1 MPSSPG
7 SQPIPA
13 KNGSTG
19 AHHDIPSA
27 FASSFRSASPL
38 AQDLLARDLAECSD
52 EDEDVPVDTEA
63 VEFGDDDEAE
73 EDDGVDDLAGPTLY
87 RRPSGIAFGTTRPA
101 LGPGALDDPPVLTR
115 SERTRS
121 RDAERSLLRDNHI
134 LPPKHQAPRKGVSG
148 QLSGLYRR
156 LFSTKVPLPAGND
169 EEAAVGP
176 PRIVVI
182 PDENSPLL
190 PASGGRRRSSGAQEQ
205 PQGLNEQ
212 WEAAVAA
219 GQIRT
224 TWQREAKTLAVY
236 SRSLVVTFML
246 QYSLNVA
253 SIFAV
258 GRLGTLEL
266 GAVSLATMTATI
278 TCYAPIQGLTTC
290 LDTLCAQAFGS
301 GHKHL
306 VGLQLQRMTYF
317 LLLLLIPVAVIWLR
331 AESILASMIEPD
343 SAALAASYLRIV
355 LLGTPAYAAFEGGK
369 RFVQAQGLFHATTY
383 VLLIA
388 APANALMNWLF
399 VWKLGFG
406 FVGAPMA
413 VAVTQ
418 NMLPL
423 LLFLYVWKIDGSQA
437 WGGFRR
443 SALRNWG
450 PMIRLA
456 LPGMIM
462 VVAEWFAFEILTLA
476 SARLGVTYLAAQS
489 VLVTVTSTTFQIP
502 FPLSVA
508 GSTRLANLIGAKLVD
523 AAKTSAKVT
532 TVGGVLVGLFNV
544 TLLFVFRYHIPLLF
558 TQDQAVIE
566 IVAQTLPVCAVMQL
580 FDGMA
585 AVSHGLLRGIGRQE
599 FGGYANLVCYYLVAL
614 PISFGLGFGL
624 EWKLTGLWI
633 GVMFGLLIVSLAE
646 YWFTWRVDW
655 HEVAREAERRNAA
668 G

>member
-13 KNGSTG
+13 KNRASA
-19 AHHDIPSA
+19 AHHDIQSA

-38 AQDLLARDLAECSD
+38 AQEMLARDLAECSD
-52 EDEDVPVDTEA
+52 EDEEVPVDSEA
-63 VEFGDDDEAE
+63 IE
-73 EDDGVDDLAGPTLY
+73 EDEDEDEDLDVLPGPTLY

-101 LGPGALDDPPVLTR
+101 LGPGALDEPPILTR

-121 RDAERSLLRDNHI
+121 RDEERSLLRDNHI
-134 LPPKHQAPRKGVSG
+134 LPPKHQHHAPSG
-148 QLSGLYRR
+148 GLAGQVSGLYRR
-156 LFSTKVPLPAGND
+156 LFSTKVRHPTGD
-169 EEAAVGP
+169 EEAQGQPAA
-176 PRIVVI
+176 PRIVVV
-182 PDENSPLL
+182 PDESSPLL
-190 PASGGRRRSSGAQEQ
+190 RRSSAGQEQ
-205 PQGLNEQ
+205 PPGGGESLNEQ

-219 GQIRT
+219 GQIKT
-224 TWQREAKTLAVY
+224 TWQREAKTIAVY
-236 SRSLVVTFML
+236 SRSLIVTFLL

-266 GAVSLATMTATI
+266 GAISLATMTANI
-278 TCYAPIQGLTTC
+278 TCYAPIQGLATS

-317 LLLLLIPVAVIWLR
+317 LLLLLVPVAVVWLH
-331 AESILASMIEPD
+331 AEPILASMIEQD
-343 SAALAASYLRIV
+343 SAALAASYLRIA

-383 VLLIA
+383 VLLVA
-388 APANALMNWLF
+388 APTNALLNWLF
-399 VWKLGFG
+399 VWRFGWGFS
-406 FVGAPMA
+406 GAPMA
-413 VAVTQ
+413 VAITQ
-418 NMLPL
+418 NMLPV
-423 LLFLYVWKIDGSQA
+423 LLFFYVWKVDGSQA

-476 SARLGVTYLAAQS
+476 SGRMGVEFLAAQS

-502 FPLSVA
+502 FPLSIA

-532 TVGGVLVGLFNV
+532 IVGGVLVGLFNV
-544 TLLFVFRYHIPLLF
+544 TLLAVFRYHIPLLF
-558 TQDQAVIE
+558 THDREVIE
-566 IVAQTLPVCAVMQL
+566 LVAQTLPVCAVMQL

-624 EWKLTGLWI
+624 DWKLSGLWI
-633 GVMFGLLIVSLAE
+633 GVTFGLLIVSLAE

-655 HEVAREAERRNAA
+655 HQAAKEAEHRNAA

>member
-1 MPSSPG
+1 MPSSSG

-13 KNGSTG
+13 KNSSSAG
-19 AHHDIPSA
+19 HHDIQSA

-38 AQDLLARDLAECSD
+38 AQEMLARDLAECSD
-52 EDEDVPVDTEA
+52 EDEEVPFDSEAIEEGEDGDEDEDVDALP
-63 VEFGDDDEAE
+63 
-73 EDDGVDDLAGPTLY
+73 GPTLY

-101 LGPGALDDPPVLTR
+101 FGAGGLDEPALLTR

-134 LPPKHQAPRKGVSG
+134 LPPKHQHHHAPKKGLAG
-148 QLSGLYRR
+148 QVSGLYKR
-156 LFSTKVPLPAGND
+156 LFSTKVRLPAGD
-169 EEAAVGP
+169 EEAHIPGQTP
-176 PRIVVI
+176 PRIVV
-182 PDENSPLL
+182 S
-190 PASGGRRRSSGAQEQ
+190 
-205 PQGLNEQ
+205 LNEQ
-212 WEAAVAA
+212 WDAAVAA
-219 GQIRT
+219 GQIKT
-224 TWQREAKTLAVY
+224 TWQREAKTIAVY
-236 SRSLVVTFML
+236 SRSLIVTFML

-266 GAVSLATMTATI
+266 GAVSLATMTANI
-278 TCYAPIQGLTTC
+278 TCYAPIQGLATS

-317 LLLLLIPVAVIWLR
+317 LLLLLLPVAAVWLH
-331 AESILASMIEPD
+331 AEPILASMIDKD
-343 SAALAASYLRIV
+343 SAALAASYLRIA

-383 VLLIA
+383 VLLVA
-388 APANALMNWLF
+388 APTNALLNWLL
-399 VWKLGFG
+399 VWKLGWG
-406 FVGAPMA
+406 FVGAPTA
-413 VAVTQ
+413 VAITQ

-423 LLFLYVWKIDGSQA
+423 LLFFYVWKIDGSQA
-437 WGGFRR
+437 WGGFRK
-443 SALRNWG
+443 SALKNWG

-476 SARLGVTYLAAQS
+476 SGRMGVQFLAAQS

-502 FPLSVA
+502 FPLSIA

-532 TVGGVLVGLFNV
+532 IVGGALVGLFNV
-544 TLLFVFRYHIPLLF
+544 IVLSAFRYHIPLLF
-558 TQDQAVIE
+558 THDREVIE
-566 IVAQTLPVCAVMQL
+566 LVARTLPVCAIMQL
-580 FDGMA
+580 FDSMA
-585 AVSHGLLRGIGRQE
+585 AVSHALLRGIGRQE

-624 EWKLTGLWI
+624 DWKLTGLWI
-633 GVMFGLLIVSLAE
+633 GVTVGLFIVSVAE
-646 YWFTWRVDW
+646 YWFTFRVDW
-655 HEVAREAERRNAA
+655 HQAAREAESRNAS